1 MEEYT
6 LVVRKPCFGL
16 PTACP
21 SCLPVFFYL
30 KFANVPFHLAYNL
43 TYPDSDKI
51 PYIESGEYVTYNNE
65 KGGIIERLKEDHI
78 ADLDTELHSVPE
90 WISTKAMISSW
101 LADAIKYEL
110 WLGTDGSSA
119 ETIYYSDLPWP
130 IGKILFL
137 KQLHKVKQELGITKD
152 NSEKIEEQ
160 TYKRASLAFGA
171 LSSRLEEQNFLFEN
185 RPSSL
190 DALFLGQALITLQ
203 ALPETSVLRSKL
215 LEHENLVR
223 YVDRLKTE
231 FVDAGSSSSVPNYPS
246 SAAPRR
252 GPSNWSEILSY
263 SRLVTKGSK
272 PKSKPKREKTKEEK
286 SFKRRSKYFL
296 VAQLVSVV
304 LFVTLMARADDA
316 EIELDDDEGYE

>member
-30 KFANVPFHLAYNL
+30 KFANVPFHLDYNL

-65 KGGIIERLKEDHI
+65 KGGIIERLKEDRI

-110 WLGTDGSSA
+110 WVGTDGSSA
-119 ETIYYSDLPWP
+119 EKIYYSDLPWP

-231 FVDAGSSSSVPNYPS
+231 IVDAGSSSSVPNFNANPS

-252 GPSNWSEILSY
+252 
-263 SRLVTKGSK
+263 GSK
-272 PKSKPKREKTKEEK
+272 PKSKPKREKTKEEI

>member
-152 NSEKIEEQ
+152 NSAKIEEQ

-252 GPSNWSEILSY
+252 GPSNWS
-263 SRLVTKGSK
+263 SK

>member
-30 KFANVPFHLAYNL
+30 KFANVPFHLDYNL

-65 KGGIIERLKEDHI
+65 KGGIIERLKEDRI

-110 WLGTDGSSA
+110 WVGTDGSSA
-119 ETIYYSDLPWP
+119 EKIYYSDLPWP

-137 KQLHKVKQELGITKD
+137 KQLHKLKQELGITKD

-231 FVDAGSSSSVPNYPS
+231 IVDAGSSSSVPNFNASPS

-252 GPSNWSEILSY
+252 GPSNWS
-263 SRLVTKGSK
+263 SK
-272 PKSKPKREKTKEEK
+272 PKSKPKREKTKEEI

-316 EIELDDDEGYE
+316 EIELDDVEGYE

>member
-252 GPSNWSEILSY
+252 GPSNWS
-263 SRLVTKGSK
+263 SK

>member
-65 KGGIIERLKEDHI
+65 KGGIIERLKEDRI

-252 GPSNWSEILSY
+252 G
-263 SRLVTKGSK
+263 SK

-286 SFKRRSKYFL
+286 SFQRRSKYFL

-316 EIELDDDEGYE
+316 EIELDDEGYE

>member
-30 KFANVPFHLAYNL
+30 KFANVPFHLDYNL

-65 KGGIIERLKEDHI
+65 KGGIIERLKEDRI

-171 LSSRLEEQNFLFEN
+171 LSSRLEEHNFLFEN

-231 FVDAGSSSSVPNYPS
+231 LVDAGSSSSVPNYPS

-252 GPSNWSEILSY
+252 GPSNWS
-263 SRLVTKGSK
+263 SK

>member
-30 KFANVPFHLAYNL
+30 KFANVPFHLDYNL

-65 KGGIIERLKEDHI
+65 KGGIIERLKEDRI

-110 WLGTDGSSA
+110 WVGTDGSSA
-119 ETIYYSDLPWP
+119 EKIYYSDLPWP

-203 ALPETSVLRSKL
+203 ALPETSMLRSKL

-231 FVDAGSSSSVPNYPS
+231 IVDAGSSSSVPNFNANPS

-252 GPSNWSEILSY
+252 GPSNWS
-263 SRLVTKGSK
+263 SK
-272 PKSKPKREKTKEEK
+272 PKSKPKREKTKEEI